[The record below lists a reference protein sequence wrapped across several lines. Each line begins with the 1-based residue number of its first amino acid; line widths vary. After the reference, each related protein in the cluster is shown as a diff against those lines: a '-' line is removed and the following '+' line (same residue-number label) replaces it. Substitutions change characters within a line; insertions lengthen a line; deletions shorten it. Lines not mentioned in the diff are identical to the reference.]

1 LINGDATAQLPPCC
15 PTALQWE
22 VHKFGGAS
30 LADASLYRTVG
41 DLLLAESASRGQ
53 GDVPTMAIVSAKS
66 GMTDL
71 LVKVVDSALVDF
83 QNAKQAI
90 NAAVE
95 SQIEVLQELA
105 PPDITDPI
113 AQSFRNDA
121 KDILSVVQSLRMLH
135 TVPSVSSWRLVWC
148 TVLVVVIKRVK
159 LCFTKFS

>member
-1 LINGDATAQLPPCC
+1 
-15 PTALQWE
+15 
-22 VHKFGGAS
+22 
-30 LADASLYRTVG
+30 VG

-53 GDVPTMAIVSAKS
+53 GDVPTMAIVSAKW

-83 QNAKQAI
+83 HNAKQAI

-105 PPDITDPI
+105 PREITDPI
-113 AQSFRNDA
+113 AQNFRNDA

-135 TVPSVSSWRLVWC
+135 TVPSVSSWHSVREKNEI
-148 TVLVVVIKRVK
+148 VVVQRIYLLLYKI
-159 LCFTKFS
+159 